1 MILYSKI
8 SIFESYNNF
17 NLGGN
22 MKKSL
27 LLLIVALLSF
37 SATAQNSEKLT
48 ELINSKTATYGQVAY
63 LYGVYSE
70 KIDENASY
78 EESFE
83 VLKEN
88 FPLKKEISSSSPVTL
103 SELSFICA
111 KLADLKGGIFYTL
124 FSNPHYAFKELQAK
138 EILPENSDP
147 SQKVNGR
154 DVIAIFNGCLS
165 QE

>member
-63 LYGVYSE
+63 LYGVNSA

-78 EESFE
+78 
-83 VLKEN
+83 
-88 FPLKKEISSSSPVTL
+88 
-103 SELSFICA
+103 
-111 KLADLKGGIFYTL
+111 
-124 FSNPHYAFKELQAK
+124 
-138 EILPENSDP
+138 
-147 SQKVNGR
+147 
-154 DVIAIFNGCLS
+154 
-165 QE
+165 

>member
-70 KIDENASY
+70 KSDENASY
-78 EESFE
+78 EEAFD

-88 FPLKKEISSSSPVTL
+88 FPLKK
-103 SELSFICA
+103 
-111 KLADLKGGIFYTL
+111 
-124 FSNPHYAFKELQAK
+124 
-138 EILPENSDP
+138 
-147 SQKVNGR
+147 
-154 DVIAIFNGCLS
+154 
-165 QE
+165 

>member
-1 MILYSKI
+1 M
-8 SIFESYNNF
+8 
-17 NLGGN
+17 
-22 MKKSL
+22 
-27 LLLIVALLSF
+27 LSF

-78 EESFE
+78 EESFD

-103 SELSFICA
+103 AELSFICA
-111 KLADLKGGIFYTL
+111 KLADLKGGIFL
-124 FSNPHYAFKELQAK
+124 YAFFKSTLRLQGTSGQRNFARKLGSVAK
-138 EILPENSDP
+138 SKRP
-147 SQKVNGR
+147 GR
-154 DVIAIFNGCLS
+154 NCNF
-165 QE
+165 